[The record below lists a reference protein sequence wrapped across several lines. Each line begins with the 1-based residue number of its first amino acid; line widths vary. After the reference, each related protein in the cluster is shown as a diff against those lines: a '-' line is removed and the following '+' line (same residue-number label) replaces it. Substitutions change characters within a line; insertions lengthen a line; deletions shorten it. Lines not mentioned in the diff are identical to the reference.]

1 MARRPF
7 AALVATRV
15 LYMEERRGQDP
26 DPCYAREFDARILE
40 RGPDFVVL
48 DQTLFYAEGG
58 GQPDDTGTLR
68 WEGGE
73 ARVLRV
79 TKEKGVVKHHVDRMP
94 AAEEVHGAVE
104 WDRRYKHMRMHTSQ
118 HLMSG
123 LVFRT
128 YGARTVGNQIHMDYS
143 RVDFQPA
150 NFTPEDLKRIE
161 DDCNRVIASSQ
172 DVRIFEEDRV
182 VVQNKIE
189 DRALLHLI
197 PQSVRRL
204 RVIEI
209 GSAVGFARAR
219 EGPWDELILVDAV
232 PDLAWAQAEDIRH
245 GLRVSTQPTVRVGKI
260 EDLADCDVVV
270 LSAGQGR
277 KPEMTRLDLLHA
289 NAGLVANLS
298 RDIARVARR
307 ASLVVLTNPMDV
319 MTTIAWQSTGWPRT
333 RVLGSGTLLD
343 SQRFRTIL
351 ADLLNVPSVKIS
363 ATVLGEHGER
373 VVPVFTRAKVGGRR
387 PTLSAKDKEEITR
400 RLRDVSTRVI
410 AAKGGTAFG
419 PAGATVELVHALIGS
434 RPRVVPC
441 SVVLE
446 GEYGVHGVAIG
457 VPAVLGTGR
466 VLALEEWPLA
476 DDERTAF
483 EEAARD
489 LKAFAEDAE
498 VLLKANPRPS
508 G

>member
-1 MARRPF
+1 MNVPKALGLCPFPSRANSNDTARLRAGSVTAGRTLYGASSF

-58 GQPDDTGTLR
+58 GQPNDTGALR

-73 ARVLRV
+73 AHVLRV

-94 AAEEVHGAVE
+94 AAEEVHGVVD

-123 LVFRT
+123 LVLRT

-189 DRALLHLI
+189 DRALLDLI

-204 RVIEI
+204 RIIEI
-209 GSAVGFARAR
+209 GSADYC
-219 EGPWDELILVDAV
+219 P
-232 PDLAWAQAEDIRH
+232 
-245 GLRVSTQPTVRVGKI
+245 
-260 EDLADCDVVV
+260 C
-270 LSAGQGR
+270 
-277 KPEMTRLDLLHA
+277 
-289 NAGLVANLS
+289 
-298 RDIARVARR
+298 
-307 ASLVVLTNPMDV
+307 
-319 MTTIAWQSTGWPRT
+319 
-333 RVLGSGTLLD
+333 
-343 SQRFRTIL
+343 
-351 ADLLNVPSVKIS
+351 
-363 ATVLGEHGER
+363 
-373 VVPVFTRAKVGGRR
+373 
-387 PTLSAKDKEEITR
+387 
-400 RLRDVSTRVI
+400 
-410 AAKGGTAFG
+410 GGTHLKNVSEIG
-419 PAGATVELVHALIGS
+419 TVHILEKRSKGKETDRIVYELLPG
-434 RPRVVPC
+434 
-441 SVVLE
+441 
-446 GEYGVHGVAIG
+446 
-457 VPAVLGTGR
+457 
-466 VLALEEWPLA
+466 
-476 DDERTAF
+476 
-483 EEAARD
+483 
-489 LKAFAEDAE
+489 
-498 VLLKANPRPS
+498 
-508 G
+508 

>member
-15 LYMEERRGQDP
+15 LYMEERRGQCP

-58 GQPDDTGTLR
+58 GQPDDPGTLR

-79 TKEKGVVKHHVDRMP
+79 TKEKGVVKHHIDRMP
-94 AAEEVHGAVE
+94 AAEEVHGTVE

-189 DRALLHLI
+189 DRAL
-197 PQSVRRL
+197 
-204 RVIEI
+204 
-209 GSAVGFARAR
+209 
-219 EGPWDELILVDAV
+219 VDAV
-232 PDLAWAQAEDIRH
+232 ADLAWAQVEDIRH
-245 GLRVSTQPTVRVGKI
+245 GLRVSTQPTIRVGKI

-289 NAGLVANLS
+289 NAGLVAKLS
-298 RDIARVARR
+298 EDIARAARR

-343 SQRFRTIL
+343 
-351 ADLLNVPSVKIS
+351 
-363 ATVLGEHGER
+363 
-373 VVPVFTRAKVGGRR
+373 
-387 PTLSAKDKEEITR
+387 
-400 RLRDVSTRVI
+400 
-410 AAKGGTAFG
+410 
-419 PAGATVELVHALIGS
+419 
-434 RPRVVPC
+434 
-441 SVVLE
+441 
-446 GEYGVHGVAIG
+446 
-457 VPAVLGTGR
+457 
-466 VLALEEWPLA
+466 
-476 DDERTAF
+476 
-483 EEAARD
+483 
-489 LKAFAEDAE
+489 
-498 VLLKANPRPS
+498 
-508 G
+508 